1 MRSEL
6 LDGEEFPSHYEERV
20 RARRSARGTLLACG
34 VYLMDGV
41 CHVAPHHGEAER
53 RLLDAGAV
61 RVADVTFD
69 GAPVAALTSG
79 AAAAADV
86 VPVPA
91 RRMARPAEAARAR
104 N

>member
-20 RARRSARGTLLACG
+20 RARRAARGTLLPCG
-34 VYLMDGV
+34 IYLMEGV
-41 CHVAPHHGEAER
+41 CHVAPNHSEAEE
-53 RLLDAGAV
+53 RLLDAGAI

-69 GAPVAALTSG
+69 GGPVAALSSG
-79 AAAAADV
+79 AAAGADV

-91 RRMARPAEAARAR
+91 RRMARTAEAARAR

>member
-6 LDGEEFPSHYEERV
+6 LDGDEFPSHYEERV
-20 RARRSARGTLLACG
+20 RARRAARGTLLTCG
-34 VYLMDGV
+34 VYLADGV
-41 CHVAPHHGEAER
+41 CHVAPLDSEAGQ

-61 RVADVTFD
+61 HVADVTFD
-69 GAPVAALTSG
+69 GAPVAALTGG
-79 AAAAADV
+79 AGQAGEV

-91 RRMARPAEAARAR
+91 RHAARAGEKGLGR